1 MIANKAELL
10 EQARKNA
17 VVDQFNHKILN
28 PSLTKL
34 GPCMQMYGKI
44 ARPSWA
50 PPNPTPD
57 SYIESMNKLGDK
69 YESLTWMPLA
79 VPKIT
84 FDNYNEFL
92 EIWERESI
100 LIKRLSDADDA
111 AEFRGFHIT
120 SNALLDFNLHD
131 MYVDGKMPK
140 ALISDGTG
148 YTQGRDMVGNWTKKL
163 YKHKIFFNI
172 ISHAMKY
179 FPIKYVSNM
188 MIVEPIKDVAPH
200 REQSWVWRCPTEFR
214 INLYDENTD
223 TTMYVSNI
231 QTGETKYISL
241 PEDTNNFCWSNGT
254 HVYGMDYHG
263 KRKFQLIVNGVWTS
277 KTIDNLLTRSLEKYG
292 KQ

>member
-1 MIANKAELL
+1 MIANKLELL
-10 EQARKNA
+10 EQARSNA
-17 VVDQFNHKILN
+17 AVDQFNHKILN

-50 PPNPTPD
+50 PPNPTPE

-69 YESLTWMPLA
+69 YESLSWLPLDI
-79 VPKIT
+79 PKIT
-84 FDNYNEFL
+84 FNDYDEFL

-100 LIKRLSDADDA
+100 LIKKSSDLDES

-131 MYVDGKMPK
+131 MYVNGKMPK
-140 ALISDGTG
+140 SLISEGTG
-148 YTQGRDMVGNWTKKL
+148 YTQGRDVVGNWTKKL

-214 INLYDENTD
+214 IDLYDENTEP
-223 TTMYVSNI
+223 TMYVSNI
-231 QTGETKYISL
+231 QTGETKYVSL
-241 PEDTNNFCWSNGT
+241 PQDTNSFCWSNGT

-263 KRKFQLIVNGVWTS
+263 KRKFQLIVNGIWTS
-277 KTIDNLLTRSLEKYG
+277 KGVDNLVSKSLEKYG
-292 KQ
+292 TQ